1 MVSPKK
7 PEDATV
13 LMMAAAGGDK
23 VAADQLYP
31 LVFEQLRRAAQKQM
45 AAERPD
51 HTLGATALVHEAYLK
66 LAGTRQVPWEGRGHY
81 YAAAAQAMRQILV
94 DHARAR
100 VAHIRGGPDARRAAL
115 ELDSLPDPDS
125 EKENA
130 GFLVLHEALSRL
142 EDVDEAADVDSGHG
156 YEPGLPPLGEA
167 SGDDVEHGG
176 PGDHEEDQ
184 RGPDE
189 HGECGP
195 LGHRRRLPGRGWR
208 LSLRFMSGCGTMT
221 VPA

>member
-1 MVSPKK
+1 MEPEEPQPDEAKHDQ
-7 PEDATV
+7 PEDVTV
-13 LMMAAAGGDK
+13 LMTAAADGDK
-23 VAADQLYP
+23 AAADKLYP

-100 VAHIRGGPDARRAAL
+100 AAHIRGGPDARRAAL

-125 EKENA
+125 AKENA
-130 GFLVLHEALSRL
+130 GFLILHDALSRL
-142 EDVDEAADVDSGHG
+142 EDVDEAAASVVRLRYFSGLSI
-156 YEPGLPPLGEA
+156 EETAQALGSSSATVKRTWKFARAWLKEA
-167 SGDDVEHGG
+167 IASE
-176 PGDHEEDQ
+176 
-184 RGPDE
+184 RI
-189 HGECGP
+189 
-195 LGHRRRLPGRGWR
+195 
-208 LSLRFMSGCGTMT
+208 
-221 VPA
+221 